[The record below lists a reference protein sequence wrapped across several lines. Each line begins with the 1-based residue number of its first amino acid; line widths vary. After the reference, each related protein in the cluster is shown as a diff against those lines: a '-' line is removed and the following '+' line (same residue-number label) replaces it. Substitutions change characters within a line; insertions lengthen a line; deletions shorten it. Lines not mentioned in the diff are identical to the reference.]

1 MSSNEDLDALESG
14 RKKRTLFQT
23 PGTFTPGMQGDT
35 ARRISDQFTPRT
47 PFTKQQ
53 QRYVNALPSILRTST
68 KQKPSHQQ
76 EEASAER
83 SLSEQQDNDGVR
95 VTRADPDGE
104 SEAGNDSEINVQ
116 CTRSRRGRD
125 GTQRSKF
132 VRDEDLGEEFMF
144 EVDVTLRKQD
154 YGEPGSHEYRKNKEM
169 ATRALAEK
177 FGVARHKIV
186 SDAEEGDVS
195 KHMHVQQVIVSI
207 LHRVKEGHERCKQM
221 DFMDLCKLA
230 DFTGD
235 TSSTNCVDW
244 WGHKEINIWTDW
256 ELLTEEH
263 VRAWQYSINL
273 RFSDED
279 RIASSWLK
287 EFVYNSSTD
296 SLRTAVDKRY
306 SKLDINQRGGV
317 MYLYYSLTEMF
328 VMSREVTEAMKYFID
343 LFKKKGVARYT
354 GENVLQISEELLGVA
369 KRLDSVAL
377 LTYEHVHDI
386 LSGLCICT
394 NARFRDTFKLLRQNA
409 DLGVLHNT
417 LRTIPVDA
425 TPLEEI
431 EAVLDFAVDMY
442 DKLSVAQLWIKPGKG
457 GGNTALNTIV
467 KQVTECWNCGEKG
480 HTAQKCPHPKNPE
493 LYNKNRKA
501 FMDKKSANNNNGS
514 GGGKNN
520 NSGGGKG
527 NANPGYDRKAW
538 EAKLAK
544 QNIKIDTDG
553 VLKCFCK
560 KCGLNTTHSTGF
572 HKVYV
577 LNPAGFS
584 LPDSHPYIVACA
596 QLRALQGTH
605 TPTHKPPP
613 TTQTSGEKTAGHAG
627 SISRAHIEQKLADL
641 ERTSTDPNAASIAE
655 TIRSIF
661 LN

>member
-1 MSSNEDLDALESG
+1 MSSEDLDALESG
-14 RKKRTLFQT
+14 RKKRTQFNT
-23 PGTFTPGMQGDT
+23 PGSFTPGMQGGA

-47 PFTKQQ
+47 PFTKQP
-53 QRYVNALPSILRTST
+53 QRYVNALPSILRSST
-68 KQKPSHQQ
+68 KQKS
-76 EEASAER
+76 SDD
-83 SLSEQQDNDGVR
+83 QQDQER
-95 VTRADPDGE
+95 KPPQQADPEEQSVGDPQVD
-104 SEAGNDSEINVQ
+104 AQ
-116 CTRSRRGRD
+116 RSRPRQGRD

-154 YGEPGSHEYRKNKEM
+154 YGEPGSSEYRKNKEM
-169 ATRALAEK
+169 ATRTLTKK

-186 SDAEEGDVS
+186 SGAEEGDVS

-207 LHRVKEGHERCKQM
+207 LHRVKEGHERSKQM

-230 DFTGD
+230 DFSGD
-235 TSSTNCVDW
+235 TSSPNCVDW

-256 ELLTEEH
+256 ELLTKEH
-263 VRAWQYSINL
+263 VRAWQYSVNR

-296 SLRTAVDKRY
+296 SLRTAVDKKY
-306 SKLDINQRGGV
+306 SKLDIDQRGGV
-317 MYLYYSLTEMF
+317 TYLYYSLTEMF
-328 VMSREVTEAMKYFID
+328 VMSREVTEAMKYFIE

-394 NARFRDTFKLLRQNA
+394 NARFRDTFNLLRQNA

-417 LRTIPVDA
+417 LRSIPDNA

-431 EAVLDFAVDMY
+431 EAVLEFAVDMY
-442 DKLSVAQLWIKPGKG
+442 DKLSVAQLWIKPSKG
-457 GGNTALNTIV
+457 GGGTALNSIV
-467 KQVTECWNCGEKG
+467 KTDPDCWNCGEKG
-480 HTAQKCPHPKNPE
+480 HTAQKCPKPKNPG

-501 FMDKKSANNNNGS
+501 FMDRRSANNNSGS
-514 GGGKNN
+514 GGGNSNN

-527 NANPGYDRKAW
+527 TANPGYDRKAW

-544 QNIKIDTDG
+544 QNIHIDTD
-553 VLKCFCK
+553 
-560 KCGLNTTHSTGF
+560 
-572 HKVYV
+572 
-577 LNPAGFS
+577 
-584 LPDSHPYIVACA
+584 
-596 QLRALQGTH
+596 
-605 TPTHKPPP
+605 
-613 TTQTSGEKTAGHAG
+613 
-627 SISRAHIEQKLADL
+627 
-641 ERTSTDPNAASIAE
+641 
-655 TIRSIF
+655 
-661 LN
+661 